1 MKKKVVSLI
10 LTLTLLLGLTAA
22 AAAYTQQ
29 QYRIAEALNELGLF
43 LGTEKGYELDTLL
56 GRDDGTTLLVR
67 MLGKEKAAQEG
78 GDFGMPFTD
87 VPFWAKGYV
96 GYAWKHSITNGV
108 SATEFGA
115 DQDMT
120 DNMFLTLVLRALGY
134 SDGGEE
140 PLFTWRDPYGLAVE
154 VGLLTD
160 GEPDK
165 DFTRGEAIEIFWRA
179 LDVKCFGEDYTL
191 ADRLMDQG
199 VFTVGELAY
208 ARDIQK
214 NGRPDVTL
222 PEQDETE
229 TPVVPPVTPD
239 TPEEDPNPGTS
250 TEPEN
255 PEPDPDPSETPN
267 VPDDGGDS
275 GEAEEPG
282 EDDGVDEGIG
292 GENDYPII

>member
-1 MKKKVVSLI
+1 MKKKVLSLI
-10 LTLTLLLGLTAA
+10 LTLSLLLGLAA
-22 AAAYTQQ
+22 AAGAYTQQ

-43 LGTEKGYELDTLL
+43 LGTDKGYELDTLL

-67 MLGKEKAAQEG
+67 MLGKEEEAQEG

-87 VPFWAKGYV
+87 VPYWAKGYV

-108 SATEFGA
+108 SATQFGA

-134 SDGGEE
+134 SDSGEA
-140 PLFTWRDPYGLAVE
+140 PLFTWRDPYSLAVE
-154 VGLLTD
+154 IGLLTD

-179 LDVKCFGEDYTL
+179 LDVKCFGEEYTL

-199 VFTVGELAY
+199 VFTAGELAR

-214 NGRPDVTL
+214 HGRPEPTL
-222 PEQDETE
+222 PE
-229 TPVVPPVTPD
+229 TPVVPPVTPE
-239 TPEEDPNPGTS
+239 TPEEDPDPTPS
-250 TEPEN
+250 VTPDEPEDPGDTEQ
-255 PEPDPDPSETPN
+255 PEDPGKDDSEP
-267 VPDDGGDS
+267 VPD
-275 GEAEEPG
+275 E
-282 EDDGVDEGIG
+282 DEGMS
-292 GENDYPII
+292 DPL